1 MKTLIG
7 REAEIEV
14 LDRLFQSENAEF
26 LAIYGRRRV
35 GKTFLVTQHFKDRG
49 IFFEITGAPNA
60 TTKEQLLNFHD
71 EFCALFKREKKP
83 PKTWA
88 EAFGRLRDAI
98 KEISPS
104 KKVILFF
111 DELPWLASTRSRF
124 LQALDYNWNRHFSRM
139 PNVLLIV
146 CGSSAFWMVSQII
159 NNKGGLYGRLS
170 AHLRISPFSLST
182 TEKYLQSRGIQLPQA
197 QICEIYMITGGVPK
211 YLSYLEPGQSA
222 AQCIHS
228 LCFTPQ
234 APLVGEFYK
243 LYHSLFKNPE
253 LHFTIVQTLAKKHY
267 GLTRKELL
275 RETKLGNTGR
285 TSEILTELIESGFIT
300 LRPEIGKQTR
310 EAHYYLSDEYS
321 LFYLNWIEPVKTTIL
336 QDVDTNYWLQQQN
349 TQSWKIW
356 AGYAFENV
364 CFKHL
369 TKIKDALRIG
379 GVITTAGYWK
389 SLKDGKKEAEIDLV
403 IDRSDQSI
411 NLCEIKF
418 YNEPFEMDH
427 SYAKELQRKKGVFS
441 ARTKTR
447 KALFVTL
454 ITSFGAV
461 KNPAYLSVINNQ
473 ITLENLFD

>member
-1 MKTLIG
+1 MESLIG
-7 REAEIEV
+7 RETEIEV
-14 LDRLFQSENAEF
+14 LDRLFQSKRAEF

-35 GKTFLVTQHFKDRG
+35 GKTFLITQYFKG
-49 IFFEITGAPNA
+49 KGLFFEITGAPNA
-60 TTKEQLLNFHD
+60 STQEQLSNFHE
-71 EFCALFKREKKP
+71 EFCSLFGKEKRP

-88 EAFGRLRDAI
+88 EAFARLKNALQR
-98 KEISPS
+98 ISPS
-104 KKVILFF
+104 QKIVLFF

-170 AHLRISPFSLST
+170 AHLRIAPFSLGT
-182 TEKYLQSRGIQLPQA
+182 TEKYLKSRGLDLPRA

-222 AQCIHS
+222 AQLIHS

-234 APLVGEFYK
+234 SPLVGEFYK
-243 LYHSLFKNPE
+243 LYHSLFKKPQ
-253 LHFTIVQTLAKKHY
+253 LHFAIVQALAKKHY

-275 RETKLGNTGR
+275 KEAKLPNSGR
-285 TSEILTELIESGFIT
+285 TSEILTELIESGFIS
-300 LRPEIGKQTR
+300 LQPEIGKQNR

-321 LFYLNWIEPVKTTIL
+321 LFYLKWIEPVKTSIL
-336 QDVDTNYWLQQQN
+336 QGVDTNYWLQHQN

-356 AGYAFENV
+356 TGYAFENL

-369 TKIKDALRIG
+369 AKIKDALRIG
-379 GVITTAGYWK
+379 GVITFAGYWK
-389 SLKDGKKEAEIDLV
+389 SIQKGKKESEIDLV

-418 YNEPFEMDH
+418 HREPFEMDH
-427 SYAKELQRKKGVFS
+427 SYAKEIERKREFFRK
-441 ARTKTR
+441 RTKTR
-447 KALFVTL
+447 KALFITL
-454 ITSFGAV
+454 IASSGAT
-461 KNPAYLSVINNQ
+461 KNSAYLSVVNNQ
-473 ITLENLFD
+473 VTLEDLF